1 MRAATAT
8 HQLMPGVLRVA
19 ARPHPIGG
27 ASGRVRSHRSAAPSG
42 RPSRSES
49 VCFHSQPFKRG
60 AKGFSMPRSCSVR
73 PGNRPAAPRHPGGV
87 CPTPVPERRAQEP
100 ALHPN
105 PPVSRAEPEATPPR
119 SRTAERGK
127 AKREMIGN
135 GRFPI
140 ITGTECRSS
149 KPRHEPLIMWVA
161 QPNPPAR
168 GSPKVRDVAPANGR
182 FGLRVPS
189 GSPYL
194 GAARPPTS

>member
-1 MRAATAT
+1 MRAATAKC
-8 HQLMPGVLRVA
+8 QR
-19 ARPHPIGG
+19 ARSIAPI
-27 ASGRVRSHRSAAPSG
+27 
-42 RPSRSES
+42 SR
-49 VCFHSQPFKRG
+49 
-60 AKGFSMPRSCSVR
+60 
-73 PGNRPAAPRHPGGV
+73 
-87 CPTPVPERRAQEP
+87 PERE
-100 ALHPN
+100 
-105 PPVSRAEPEATPPR
+105 
-119 SRTAERGK
+119 AERGK

-140 ITGTECRSS
+140 ITGAECRSN